1 MSTFQAWASVK
12 VINEQS
18 EHFDRAGVVLREEG
32 AGLVVRL
39 DATAE
44 LPGAV
49 VNFALAELRG
59 L

>member
-1 MSTFQAWASVK
+1 MNTFQAWASVK

-32 AGLVVRL
+32 AGVVVRL
-39 DATAE
+39 DATADKE
-44 LPGAV
+44 GTV

>member
-18 EHFDRAGVVLREEG
+18 EYFDRAGVVLREEG

-39 DATAE
+39 DATADKAGE
-44 LPGAV
+44 V